1 MICVNL
7 KITNFYTG
15 PSLRA
20 FGAPF
25 RPVRMALYAGARRTI
40 IQMRYP
46 VYKIAKHT
54 QGRSYYEHGNFSENK
69 GNGERVK
76 GEKKK

>member
-20 FGAPF
+20 FGALF
-25 RPVRMALYAGARRTI
+25 RPERMALYAGAVRTI
-40 IQMRYP
+40 NQMRNP

-69 GNGERVK
+69 GNGKRLK